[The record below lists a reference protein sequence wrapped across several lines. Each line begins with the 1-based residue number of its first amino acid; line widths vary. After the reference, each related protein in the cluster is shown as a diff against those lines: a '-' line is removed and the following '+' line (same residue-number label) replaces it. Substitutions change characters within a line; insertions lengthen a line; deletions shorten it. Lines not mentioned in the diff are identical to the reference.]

1 MAQVLKVNGNY
12 DIITA
17 DGGTITFNTGFNV
30 GTVRVTGNLI
40 VEGDTLTVSAENLN
54 VQDNVIVLNF
64 GETGA
69 GVTLEYS
76 GIQVDR
82 GSLTAASILYDEA
95 ADSWN
100 FALGTPESSFNYNTS
115 RIRVKEILTDSDTD
129 DGDLTLIGSGT
140 GVVKVLGTSNYEN
153 QVIADDDIPNKKYV
167 DDAIQ
172 NNPTFQ
178 IRSPGSGTSG
188 DTRVIALD
196 VNSVGYPAGTFSP
209 SIGPYSA
216 VPPQSEVA
224 VLVDN
229 RRIAV
234 FRRNTI
240 EFTGLTIFTEDP
252 VVSDIEAAIP
262 GNPGQPISVTNTL
275 LGQTYKIVNP
285 GNTNFVAIGAANNN
299 IGTIFTASASGAGT
313 GTVQLITADYEGQG
327 AVVLQ
332 SDNTNANIKLET
344 NGTGKV
350 VVTYALQ
357 LENNNIT
364 PAPVA
369 GTTLVYAGPVSA
381 GTSGLYTINSSYTDE
396 LVLRN
401 RALLLSMIF

>member
-1 MAQVLKVNGNY
+1 MGQVLKVNGNY

-17 DGGTITFNTGFNV
+17 DGGNITLNTGFNV
-30 GTVRVTGNLI
+30 GAVRVTGNLI

-54 VQDNVIVLNF
+54 VQDNVIILNF

-129 DGDLTLIGSGT
+129 DGDLTLIGFGT
-140 GVVKVLGTSNYEN
+140 GVVKVLGTNNYEN
-153 QVIADDDIPNKKYV
+153 QVTADDDIPNKKYV

-196 VNSVGYPAGTFSP
+196 VSASYPLGTFSP
-209 SIGPYSA
+209 TIGPYSTL
-216 VPPQSEVA
+216 PTQSEVA
-224 VLVDN
+224 VLVDD

-252 VVSDIEAAIP
+252 TVGDVAAAIT
-262 GNPGQPISVTNTL
+262 GNPGQPISVTSTVF
-275 LGQTYKIVNP
+275 GQSYKIVNP
-285 GNTNFVAIGAANNN
+285 GNTNFVSIGAANNN
-299 IGTIFTASASGAGT
+299 IGTIFTASGAGSGT
-313 GTVQLITADYEGQG
+313 GTVQLITSDYEGQG

-350 VVTYALQ
+350 VITYALQ

-369 GTTLVYAGPVSA
+369 GTTLVYAGPVSS

>member
-1 MAQVLKVNGNY
+1 MGQVLKVNGNY

-17 DGGTITFNTGFNV
+17 DAGTITLNTGFNV

-40 VEGDTLTVSAENLN
+40 VDGDTLTVSAENLN
-54 VQDNVIVLNF
+54 VQDNVIILNF

-69 GVTLEYS
+69 GITLGYS
-76 GIQVDR
+76 GIQIDR
-82 GSLTAASILYDEA
+82 GSLTPASILYDEV

-100 FALGTPESSFNYNTS
+100 FALGTPESSFNYSTS
-115 RIRVKEILTDSDTD
+115 KIRVKEVLTDSDTD
-129 DGDLTLIGSGT
+129 DGDLTLIGFGT
-140 GVVKVLGTSNYEN
+140 GVVKVLGTNNYEN
-153 QVIADDDIPNKKYV
+153 QVTSDDDIPNKKYV

-178 IRSPGSGTSG
+178 IRSPGSGSSG

-196 VNSVGYPAGTFSP
+196 VDSAGYPLGTFSP
-209 SIGPYSA
+209 PIGPYST
-216 VPPQSEVA
+216 VPTQSEVA
-224 VLVDN
+224 VLVDD

-234 FRRNTI
+234 FRKNTI

-252 VVSDIEAAIP
+252 IVGDVAAAIP
-262 GNPGQPISVTNTL
+262 GNPSQPISVTSTIN
-275 LGQTYKIVNP
+275 GQTYKIVNP
-285 GNTNFVAIGAANNN
+285 GSTNFVAIGSPNNN
-299 IGTIFTASASGAGT
+299 IATIFTATGPGT
-313 GTVQLITADYEGQG
+313 GSGTVQLVTSDYEGQG

-357 LENNNIT
+357 LDNNNIT
-364 PAPVA
+364 PASVS
-369 GTTLVYAGPVSA
+369 GSTLLYAGPVSA
-381 GTSGLYTINSSYTDE
+381 GTSGLYTINNSYTDE

>member
-1 MAQVLKVNGNY
+1 MAQVLKVNGDY

-17 DGGTITFNTGFNV
+17 DGGTITLNTGFNV

-40 VEGDTLTVSAENLN
+40 VDGDTLTVSAENLN

-129 DGDLTLIGSGT
+129 DGDLTLIGFGT
-140 GVVKVLGTSNYEN
+140 GVVKVLGTNNYEN
-153 QVIADDDIPNKKYV
+153 QVTADDDIPNKKYV

-178 IRSPGSGTSG
+178 IRSPGLGTAG
-188 DTRVIALD
+188 DTRVVALD

-209 SIGPYSA
+209 PIGPYST
-216 VPPQSEVA
+216 VPAQSEVA
-224 VLVDN
+224 VLVDD

-252 VVSDIEAAIP
+252 VVGDIEAAIQ
-262 GNPGQPISVTNTL
+262 GNPGQPISVTSTAP
-275 LGQTYKIVNP
+275 GQSYKIVNP

-299 IGTIFTASASGAGT
+299 IGTIFTASGSGAGT
-313 GTVQLITADYEGQG
+313 GTVQLVTADYEGQG

-364 PAPVA
+364 PAPVS